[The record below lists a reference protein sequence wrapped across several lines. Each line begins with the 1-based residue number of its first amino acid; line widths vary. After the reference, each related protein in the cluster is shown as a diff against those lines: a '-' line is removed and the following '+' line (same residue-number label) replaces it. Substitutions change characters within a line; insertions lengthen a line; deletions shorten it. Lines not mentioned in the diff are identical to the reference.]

1 MTLFNKVVNSFRK
14 FAQIE
19 NIIIYKFAAKQDSR
33 ILKQAF
39 AALTSNKQKIANE
52 NYRTRILRKGLF
64 GLKKYQL
71 MLMLMR
77 TIRAGQEDRMIADV
91 FMSWRSVFIER

>member
-1 MTLFNKVVNSFRK
+1 MNSFRK

-19 NIIIYKFAAKQDSR
+19 NIIVYKFAAKQDSR

-39 AALTSNKQKIANE
+39 AALNTNYQKIANE
-52 NYRTRILRKGLF
+52 NFRKRILRKGLF

-77 TIRAGQEDRMIADV
+77 TVRAG
-91 FMSWRSVFIER
+91 